1 MSSRS
6 PGRAALH
13 HKVVRRLLVAAALP
27 LLLAACQQE
36 EEARPVVPRP
46 VRAMS
51 VAEAPSGQTAVLT
64 GHIAAE
70 KEVAFG
76 FRVGGRVLER
86 LVNVGDRV
94 APGQPLARLD
104 PVNEQ
109 NNLRSAEAALVAAQS
124 QLTQATN
131 AYGRQE
137 HLLGRGFTT
146 RAQYDLARQA
156 METAQAQLDDARAR
170 LRQAEDLVD
179 FTEIRADSAGRV
191 TARGVE
197 AGEVVQPG
205 QMIVRIAREDGRDA
219 VFDVP
224 AQLFTQVPT
233 DPLVT
238 VALTSDPRVTAD
250 GHVREVSPQADPVT
264 RTFQVKV
271 GLVNPPEAMML
282 GSTVT
287 GTVALSSTGGMQI
300 PASARTEADGQ
311 PAVWVVDL
319 QGHTVALRPISVSRF
334 EPSAVTVE
342 SGLVSGDLVVTAGVQ
357 ALHPGQQ
364 VRLLGEA
371 H

>member
-6 PGRAALH
+6 PGHPVLSTH
-13 HKVVRRLLVAAALP
+13 VRRLLVAAALP
-27 LLLAACQQE
+27 LLLAACQQQ

-46 VRAMS
+46 VRAIS
-51 VAEAPSGQTAVLT
+51 VEDVPSGQTAVFT

-76 FRVGGRVLER
+76 FRIAGRVLER
-86 LVNVGDRV
+86 PVNVGDRV
-94 APGQPLARLD
+94 EAGQVLARLD

-109 NNLRSAEAALVAAQS
+109 NNLRSAQAALVAAQS
-124 QLTQATN
+124 ALTQTTA

-156 METAQAQLDDARAR
+156 METAQAQLDDAQAR

-197 AGEVVQPG
+197 VGEVVQPG
-205 QMIVRIAREDGRDA
+205 QMIVRTARDDGRDA

-224 AQLFTQVPT
+224 AQIFTQVPT
-233 DPLVT
+233 DPQVT
-238 VALTSDPRVTAD
+238 VALTSDPRVTAT

-271 GLVNPPEAMML
+271 GLVSPPDAMLL
-282 GSTVT
+282 GSTVN
-287 GTVALSSTGGMQI
+287 GTVTLSSTSGI
-300 PASARTEADGQ
+300 RVPASALTEGDAS
-311 PAVWVVDL
+311 PAVWVVDPVA
-319 QGHTVALRPISVSRF
+319 HTVALRPISVARF
-334 EPSAVTVE
+334 EPSAVVVE
-342 SGLVSGDLVVTAGVQ
+342 SGLIPGEIVVTAGVQ
-357 ALHPGQQ
+357 ALHPGQI
-364 VRLLGEA
+364 VRLLGEGR
-371 H
+371 

>member
-6 PGRAALH
+6 PGRTRPRRTLARLAA
-13 HKVVRRLLVAAALP
+13 VAALP
-27 LLLAACQQE
+27 LLLAACQPE

-46 VRAMS
+46 VRAIS
-51 VAEAPSGQTAVLT
+51 VSEAPAGQTAVLT
-64 GHIAAE
+64 GHIEAE

-76 FRVGGRVLER
+76 FRVGGRVLQR
-86 LVNVGDRV
+86 LVNVGDV
-94 APGQPLARLD
+94 VKPGQPLARLD

-124 QLTQATN
+124 ALTQATA

-156 METAQAQLDDARAR
+156 METSQAQLDDAKAR
-170 LRQAEDLVD
+170 LRQAEDLLD

-224 AQLFTQVPT
+224 AQLFSQVPP
-233 DPLVT
+233 DPVIT
-238 VALTSDPRVTAD
+238 IALTSDPRVTAE

-271 GLVNPPEAMML
+271 GLIDPPAAMLL

-287 GTVALSSTGGMQI
+287 GTVDLLSGGGMQI
-300 PASARTEADGQ
+300 PASALTEADGQ
-311 PAVWVVDL
+311 PAVWVVDPKTR
-319 QGHTVALRPISVSRF
+319 TVALRPISVSRF
-334 EPSAVTVE
+334 DPSAVVVE
-342 SGLVSGDLVVTAGVQ
+342 SGLVTGDVVVTAGVQ

-371 H
+371 R

>member
-1 MSSRS
+1 MQTQFRCF
-6 PGRAALH
+6 
-13 HKVVRRLLVAAALP
+13 LVAAALP
-27 LLLAACQQE
+27 LLLAGCQKE

-46 VRAMS
+46 VRAVS
-51 VAEAPSGQTAVLT
+51 VEDVPSGQTAVFT

-76 FRVGGRVLER
+76 FRIPGRVLER

-94 APGQPLARLD
+94 GPGDVLARLD
-104 PVNEQ
+104 PVNEE
-109 NNLRSAEAALVAAQS
+109 NNLRSAQAALVAAQS
-124 QLTQATN
+124 ALTQTTA

-156 METAQAQLDDARAR
+156 METAQAQLDDVRAR
-170 LRQAEDLVD
+170 LRQAEDLVS

-224 AQLFTQVPT
+224 AQLFTQVPN

-238 VALTSDPRVTAD
+238 VALTSDPRVTAE

-264 RTFQVKV
+264 RTFRVKV
-271 GLVNPPEAMML
+271 GLVAPPEAMLL
-282 GSTVT
+282 GSTVN
-287 GTVALSSTGGMQI
+287 GTVGLSSTAGI
-300 PASARTEADGQ
+300 RVPASALTEGDGS
-311 PAVWVVDL
+311 PAVWVVDPVAR
-319 QGHTVALRPISVSRF
+319 TVALRPITVSRF
-334 EPSAVTVE
+334 EPAAAVVE
-342 SGLVSGDLVVTAGVQ
+342 SGLVPGEIVVTAGVQ
-357 ALHPGQQ
+357 ALHPGQT

-371 H
+371 R

>member
-6 PGRAALH
+6 SGHPAAHTRL
-13 HKVVRRLLVAAALP
+13 RRILFAAALP
-27 LLLAACQQE
+27 LALAACQQE

-46 VRAMS
+46 VRAVS
-51 VAEAPSGQTAVLT
+51 VEKAPTGQTTVLT

-76 FRVGGRVLER
+76 FRIGGRVLER

-94 APGQPLARLD
+94 EPGQPIARLD

-109 NNLRSAEAALVAAQS
+109 NNLRSAQAALVAAQS
-124 QLTQATN
+124 ALTQTTA

-156 METAQAQLDDARAR
+156 METAQAQLDDAQAR

-224 AQLFTQVPT
+224 AQLFTQVPN

-238 VALTSDPRVTAD
+238 VALTSDPRVTAT

-271 GLVNPPEAMML
+271 GLIDPPGPMLL

-287 GTVALSSTGGMQI
+287 GTVDLIAGAGMNV
-300 PASARTEADGQ
+300 PASALTEKDGQ
-311 PAVWVVDL
+311 PAVWVVDP
-319 QGHTVALRPISVSRF
+319 QSRTVALRPITVARF
-334 EPSAVTVE
+334 EPSAVVVE
-342 SGLVSGDLVVTAGVQ
+342 SGLADGEVVVTAGVQ

-371 H
+371 N